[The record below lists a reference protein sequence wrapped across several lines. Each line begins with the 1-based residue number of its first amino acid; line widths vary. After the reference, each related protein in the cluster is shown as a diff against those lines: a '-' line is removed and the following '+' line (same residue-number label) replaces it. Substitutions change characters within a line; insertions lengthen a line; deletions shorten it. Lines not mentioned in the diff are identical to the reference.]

1 LFSATYFLEF
11 LFYFQKTTKTVTNVE
26 ELHEPHDVVGQETN
40 MSKSHRKFNVKLY
53 VYVEVERC
61 KKSSFKL
68 KIAITYF
75 RLGNI

>member
-40 MSKSHRKFNVKLY
+40 MSKSHRKFNFNFMFML
-53 VYVEVERC
+53 R
-61 KKSSFKL
+61 L
-68 KIAITYF
+68 KDA
-75 RLGNI
+75 RNHHSN